1 VPLTCDDKK
10 SGAHI
15 NLNSER
21 KRCLRLFFII
31 CWQQLNFKTMG
42 DYSFDLRPL
51 IWLGAFIILAIWGCW
66 ELIDWLWIDD
76 AIRSTKPIT
85 PEIELV
91 IKNNV
96 VDTVYVYRKP

>member
-1 VPLTCDDKK
+1 M
-10 SGAHI
+10 AQ
-15 NLNSER
+15 
-21 KRCLRLFFII
+21 RC
-31 CWQQLNFKTMG
+31 CYKQLNFKTMG

-96 VDTVYVYRKP
+96 VDTIYVYRQP

>member
-1 VPLTCDDKK
+1 M
-10 SGAHI
+10 
-15 NLNSER
+15 E
-21 KRCLRLFFII
+21 
-31 CWQQLNFKTMG
+31 

-51 IWLGAFIILAIWGCW
+51 IWSGAFIILAIWGCW

-76 AIRSTKPIT
+76 AIRNTKQII

-96 VDTVYVYRKP
+96 VDTVYVYRQHRQ